1 MTKRTPHGTKP
12 KHCEAKNKQKT
23 ERHINKDF
31 LEVPQLG
38 NFIKIPNLKPGFGRS
53 ECCPEMFHFKQPR

>member
-1 MTKRTPHGTKP
+1 MTKRPPHGTKP
-12 KHCEAKNKQKT
+12 KHCEAKNQQKT
-23 ERHINKDF
+23 ERHINNDF